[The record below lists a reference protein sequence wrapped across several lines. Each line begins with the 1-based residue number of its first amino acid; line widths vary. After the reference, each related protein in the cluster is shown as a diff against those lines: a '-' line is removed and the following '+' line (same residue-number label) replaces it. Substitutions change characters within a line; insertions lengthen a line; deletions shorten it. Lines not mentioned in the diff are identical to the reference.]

1 MNFKFEELFKVEF
14 RHHYYGPVELYKGI
28 RVSPVAKTQQFMLNN
43 HCVFKS
49 VSNGFIIA
57 NEKDAANRD
66 QSRAAI
72 FKTGAEL
79 IFRLDLNDSS
89 FYNCTG
95 NLPDN
100 ITDLMFDFRNY
111 DPADNSWRKNGRL
124 QKDDCVGKADMNDI
138 FLKDYYSKPFGQ
150 VSIKLNPDP
159 DYDFPQKF
167 IVQFDTLYTYRQY
180 ILPGDHFGSLKDLAI
195 LNESN
200 QTVFEAAVELILP
213 DGRKALSI
221 ISKDPVPL
229 TSTPQRNYK
238 LVCNYNAADN
248 SFKELETPLALAEPS
263 INSLPA
269 IREDKNAGTIK
280 KYSVMYL

>member
-1 MNFKFEELFKVEF
+1 MYFKFEELFKVEF
-14 RHHYYGPVELYKGI
+14 RHHYYGPGGLYHGI
-28 RVSPVAKTQQFMLNN
+28 QVSPVAKTQQVILNN
-43 HCVFKS
+43 HCLFRPFS
-49 VSNGFIIA
+49 DGFIIA
-57 NEKDAANRD
+57 HETEAANRD
-66 QSRAAI
+66 QSRTAI
-72 FKTGAEL
+72 LKTGVEL
-79 IFRLDLNDSS
+79 VFRLDLPDTS
-89 FYNCTG
+89 FYSYTG
-95 NLPDN
+95 NLPGN

-124 QKDDCVGKADMNDI
+124 HKDDCVGKVDMNDS
-138 FLKDYYSKPFGQ
+138 FLKDYHTKPFGQ

-167 IVQFDTLYTYRQY
+167 IVQFDTLSTYWQY
-180 ILPGDHFGSLKDLAI
+180 ILRSDHLQSLKDPAI
-195 LNESN
+195 LDRSN

-213 DGRKALSI
+213 DGMKVLSI
-221 ISKDPVPL
+221 VSKDPVPL
-229 TSTPQRNYK
+229 TSTPQRNYR
-238 LVCNYNAADN
+238 LVCNFNAADN